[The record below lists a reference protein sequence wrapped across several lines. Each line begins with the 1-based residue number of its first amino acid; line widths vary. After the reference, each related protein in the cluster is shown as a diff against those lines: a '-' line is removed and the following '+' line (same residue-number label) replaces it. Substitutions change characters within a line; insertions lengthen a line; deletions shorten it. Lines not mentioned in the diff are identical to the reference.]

1 MASKVV
7 LMMVF
12 CLGTLWMLHLLAR
25 DYQRIRKQPVATA
38 ARFLG
43 YFGRKK
49 RDVSEFGA
57 TTAALDAANQENN
70 NGTHSVN
77 WDFIMK
83 FDPLECAQSMICQ
96 LATDEDQYDEE
107 SEAMSIKKFIE

>member
-1 MASKVV
+1 MASKVL
-7 LMMVF
+7 LMMIF

-25 DYQRIRKQPVATA
+25 DYRAIRAKPVQAA
-38 ARFLG
+38 ARLLG
-43 YFGRKK
+43 SFGRRR
-49 RDVSEFGA
+49 RDLSAVEQMTVEGGGG
-57 TTAALDAANQENN
+57 QESNE
-70 NGTHSVN
+70 THSVN

>member
-25 DYQRIRKQPVATA
+25 DYQRIRKPAATA
-38 ARFLG
+38 ARLLG
-43 YFGRKK
+43 YFGRRK
-49 RDVSEFGA
+49 RDVSDFGA
-57 TTAALDAANQENN
+57 TTAALAESLDNSND
-70 NGTHSVN
+70 THSVN

>member
-1 MASKVV
+1 
-7 LMMVF
+7 MVF

-25 DYQRIRKQPVATA
+25 DYRAIRKPAPAAAA
-38 ARFLG
+38 ARLLG
-43 YFGRKK
+43 YFGRRK
-49 RDVSEFGA
+49 RDVSA
-57 TTAALDAANQENN
+57 VQEEGVAVPESQD

-96 LATDEDQYDEE
+96 LATDEDQYEDE
-107 SEAMSIKKFIE
+107 SEAMAIKKFIE

>member
-1 MASKVV
+1 MASKLV

-25 DYQRIRKQPVATA
+25 DYRAIRAKPAAQGA
-38 ARFLG
+38 ARLLG
-43 YFGRKK
+43 YFGRRK
-49 RDVSEFGA
+49 RDVSDFAA
-57 TTAALDAANQENN
+57 TTAALVENQEDNA
-70 NGTHSVN
+70 THSIN

-96 LATDEDQYDEE
+96 LATDEDKYEEE

>member
-1 MASKVV
+1 M
-7 LMMVF
+7 MMVF

-25 DYQRIRKQPVATA
+25 DYQRIRKPAQTA
-38 ARFLG
+38 ARLLG
-43 YFGRKK
+43 YFGRRK
-49 RDVSEFGA
+49 RDVSAYDDGA
-57 TTAALDAANQENN
+57 AALAQADDNA
-70 NGTHSVN
+70 THSVN

-107 SEAMSIKKFIE
+107 SEAISIKRFIE

>member
-1 MASKVV
+1 
-7 LMMVF
+7 MVF

-25 DYQRIRKQPVATA
+25 DYRAIRQKPVQTA
-38 ARFLG
+38 ARVLG
-43 YFGRKK
+43 LFGRRK
-49 RDVSEFGA
+49 RDVTAFGEMGQVA
-57 TTAALDAANQENN
+57 ESQQD
-70 NGTHSVN
+70 NGTHTVN

>member
-25 DYQRIRKQPVATA
+25 DYQRIRKPAQTA
-38 ARFLG
+38 ARLLG
-43 YFGRKK
+43 YFGRRK
-49 RDVSEFGA
+49 RDVSALEA
-57 TTAALDAANQENN
+57 ESLDATD
-70 NGTHSVN
+70 NGTQSVN

-96 LATDEDQYDEE
+96 LATDEDQYEEE
-107 SEAMSIKKFIE
+107 SEAISIKKFIE

>member
-25 DYQRIRKQPVATA
+25 DYRAIRQKPVQNA
-38 ARFLG
+38 ARLLG
-43 YFGRKK
+43 YFGRRK
-49 RDVSEFGA
+49 RDVSGLEEGQV
-57 TTAALDAANQENN
+57 D

>member
-7 LMMVF
+7 LMMIF

-25 DYQRIRKQPVATA
+25 DYRAIRAKPAQQA
-38 ARFLG
+38 ARLLG
-43 YFGRKK
+43 YLGRKK
-49 RDVSEFGA
+49 RDVSELG
-57 TTAALDAANQENN
+57 LIQETPED
-70 NGTHSVN
+70 NGTQQAVN
-77 WDFIMK
+77 WNFIMK

-96 LATDEDQYDEE
+96 LATDEDEYEDE

>member
-25 DYQRIRKQPVATA
+25 DYQRIRKPAQTA
-38 ARFLG
+38 ARLLG

-49 RDVSEFGA
+49 RDVSALEEGA
-57 TTAALDAANQENN
+57 LAENPDDN
-70 NGTHSVN
+70 MTHSVN

-107 SEAMSIKKFIE
+107 SEAISIKRFIE

>member
-1 MASKVV
+1 
-7 LMMVF
+7 MMVF

-25 DYQRIRKQPVATA
+25 DYRAIRKPAQTA

-43 YFGRKK
+43 YFGRRK
-49 RDVSEFGA
+49 RDVSELGL
-57 TTAALDAANQENN
+57 TTEGNLEE
-70 NGTHSVN
+70 NGTQSVN